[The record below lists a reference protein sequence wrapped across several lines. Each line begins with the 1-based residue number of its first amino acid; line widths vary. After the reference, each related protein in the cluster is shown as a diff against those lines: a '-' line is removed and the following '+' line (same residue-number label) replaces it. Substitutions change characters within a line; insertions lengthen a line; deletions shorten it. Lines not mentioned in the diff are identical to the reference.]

1 MTSEVT
7 LLKEAAAA
15 DGPDVDELVV
25 RSQRGD
31 QQAFNRLI
39 ASQYHFIFRV
49 AFRVL
54 GHKSDAE
61 DVTQTVCLRLATS
74 LSSFDHR
81 ASFTSWLYRVTMNVA
96 RDFLRAQG
104 RRKRLVDGAAILAS
118 EHVNAEQDAQRPV
131 EDIWSVVRS
140 LPEKQRDAVILVHGE
155 ELSQEEAAR
164 IMSCKKVTVAWHLH
178 NARKTLRDLL

>member
-1 MTSEVT
+1 M
-7 LLKEAAAA
+7 LKEAAVA
-15 DGPDVDELVV
+15 DSQDVDELVV

-39 ASQYHFIFRV
+39 ASQYRFIFRV

-54 GHKSDAE
+54 GHKNDAE

-104 RRKRLVDGAAILAS
+104 RRKKLSDGAAVLAS
-118 EHVNAEQDAQRPV
+118 EHVSAEQDAQRPV

-140 LPEKQRDAVILVHGE
+140 SPKSNATP
-155 ELSQEEAAR
+155 LSWCTGKSLAKRRLLASCHAR
-164 IMSCKKVTVAWHLH
+164 
-178 NARKTLRDLL
+178 R